1 MSRKRKV
8 AETLQTQSRARAVS
22 LVVIALLAFA
32 AGCFITWVVMRQPTN
47 ANTQTAAASSRGVSG
62 ELPPD
67 TSRMS
72 PAQAALML
80 GNWHYD
86 RKRWPEAITSYQQA
100 IQLGLDNP
108 DVRTDMGN
116 CYRFSSQ
123 PQKAL
128 EQYRI
133 AQSLNPQHEQS
144 LFNTATLHAQV
155 LNDPVKASEVAREYV
170 RRFPQGQS
178 IVAAKQL
185 LAGVGEQNDERANV
199 AEWLKS
205 QASPTNK

>member
-1 MSRKRKV
+1 MAHKRKPQAV
-8 AETLQTQSRARAVS
+8 AQTSNGGRTGNVI
-22 LVVIALLAFA
+22 LVAVIAFT
-32 AGCFITWVVMRQPTN
+32 AGCFSTWLVMRQPAHPQPSATRES
-47 ANTQTAAASSRGVSG
+47 AE

-72 PAQAALML
+72 PAQSALTL

-86 RKRWPEAITSYQQA
+86 GKRWPQAITAYQLA

-108 DVRTDMGN
+108 DVRTDLGN
-116 CYRFSSQ
+116 SYRFSGQ

-133 AQSLNPQHEQS
+133 AQTQNAQHEQS
-144 LFNTATLHAQV
+144 LFNTATLYAQV
-155 LNDPVKASEVAREYV
+155 INDSAKATEVAREYV

-178 IVAAKQL
+178 IAAAQQ
-185 LAGVGEQNDERANV
+185 LAGANGEMNGRESVAN
-199 AEWLKS
+199 WLKEQTPS
-205 QASPTNK
+205 ADK